1 MMIAVAVRVAVTI
14 MAGVCGG
21 DDMVLAVVVAIA
33 IVVEAVVGVGVTNC
47 CLIDTVAVVAAV
59 TVGGV
64 NVAVMGGLNRP
75 ETEPFGGIV
84 RILVA
89 PVALESLHS
98 HVTIESDQITSH
110 QIDTKQSSSSFS
122 YNIQDSQECMYMYIR
137 PKNKNKKL
145 NQQHIGL

>member
-1 MMIAVAVRVAVTI
+1 MTRHRRDETNAAPTRVARVVAAAEMMIAVAVRVAVTI
-14 MAGVCGG
+14 TAGVCGG
-21 DDMVLAVVVAIA
+21 NGMILAVVVAIAIA
-33 IVVEAVVGVGVTNC
+33 IVVEAVVGVVVTNC

-84 RILVA
+84 RVLVA

-98 HVTIESDQITSH
+98 HVTIE
-110 QIDTKQSSSSFS
+110 
-122 YNIQDSQECMYMYIR
+122 
-137 PKNKNKKL
+137 
-145 NQQHIGL
+145 